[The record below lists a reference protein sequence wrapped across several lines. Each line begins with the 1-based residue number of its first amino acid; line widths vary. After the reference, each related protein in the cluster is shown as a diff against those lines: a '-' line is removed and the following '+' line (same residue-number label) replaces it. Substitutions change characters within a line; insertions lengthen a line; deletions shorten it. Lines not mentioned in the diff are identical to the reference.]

1 LKLGPVARREWDQLA
16 GDLVALR
23 MPTNLDRAA
32 LAAYCGVH
40 ALWAEAAEDGTS
52 STRSVMSIVR
62 AWGN

>member
-1 LKLGPVARREWDQLA
+1 MGPAG

-40 ALWAEAAEDGTS
+40 ALWAEAAKDGTS
-52 STRSVMSIVR
+52 SRDQ
-62 AWGN
+62 